1 MYSCPKCKNVSFPT
15 PQALGGHITHHHK
28 IMEKKGK
35 AKLYMQSVPHKCKVC
50 NHVCHRAG
58 TQFPHDECVHP
69 HPGIASTMA

>member
-1 MYSCPKCKNVSFPT
+1 
-15 PQALGGHITHHHK
+15 
-28 IMEKKGK
+28 MEKKGK

-69 HPGIASTMA
+69 HPSIASAVAKEKTFEATGINYIGVVVDGPFNTMG